1 MKYFEVTIKG
11 SHYNALTFTFTS
23 FTEAC
28 LFAETAINHAP
39 ECTIEIK
46 AVYPVEYEKACE

>member
-23 FTEAC
+23 FTEAS